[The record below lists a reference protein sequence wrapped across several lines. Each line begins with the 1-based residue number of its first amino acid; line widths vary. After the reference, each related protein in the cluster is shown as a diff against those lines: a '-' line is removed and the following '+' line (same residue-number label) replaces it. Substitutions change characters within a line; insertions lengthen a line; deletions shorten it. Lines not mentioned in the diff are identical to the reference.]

1 MRSSLTLRSLLCTIA
16 ALIASHTAAVF
27 AQEAEAEAE
36 SAQQSE
42 TLVYAARGVP
52 VAELADVIQQLT
64 RKGEVT
70 VVPEVITNHLVLSGP
85 PDLVR
90 RLSTVLEQIDR
101 LPRRIEIQALL
112 VELRD
117 LEVEVADGEFEDHA
131 RSLRDLA
138 ANGGA
143 TILTRVRMTT
153 LDNQLA
159 QVQVGGQKAV
169 LTGGVFSP
177 RDGRRSNTY
186 QVDEEGL
193 IVAVTPRATDESIML
208 NISVEETRIEDS
220 PAPSADS
227 VEDIT
232 PPAKSTAVVNSTVS
246 VKDGETVTISDVDQ
260 GRGDSN
266 RRVIV
271 VVTARVLDR

>member
-16 ALIASHTAAVF
+16 ALVASHTAAVF

-36 SAQQSE
+36 SAPQSE

-70 VVPEVITNHLVLSGP
+70 VVPEVITNHLILRGP

-90 RLSTVLEQIDR
+90 DLTTVLEHIDR

-193 IVAVTPRATDESIML
+193 IVAITPRATDESIML

-227 VEDIT
+227 VEEIT